1 MGRIQADEFL
11 NAVTPALNRGD
22 VEALRDEVNRRWKP
36 ADLCCLLGHV
46 DLDTRRTAV
55 VTLGVVGDRGVVGCL
70 SRCLHDDDAQ
80 VHQFAE
86 DALWS
91 IWFRTGKCAAAEEFR
106 AGVTALTEDDYP
118 AAVDAF
124 NRALDLDPEFAE
136 AYNQLAIAHY
146 LSSEW
151 DASMSACRQVLAL
164 MPTHFGA
171 MAGLGHCYAHRG
183 ELPQAID
190 CYRRALVMNPR
201 MSPIADA
208 KARLEDQ
215 LAQEVAESGGGEG
228 SSAVDP
234 PPSTAFLNFDFDPTK
249 DRRG

>member
-11 NAVTPALNRGD
+11 RAVTPALDRGD
-22 VEALRDEVNRRWKP
+22 VEALRDEVNRRWQP
-36 ADLCCLLGHV
+36 ADLYCLLGHA

-55 VTLGVVGDRGVVGCL
+55 VTLGVVGDRSVVGSL
-70 SRCLHDDDAQ
+70 TRCLHDEDPQ

-91 IWFRTGKCAAAEEFR
+91 IWFRSGKCAAAEAFR
-106 AGVTALTEDDYP
+106 EGVVGLTEDDFP
-118 AAVDAF
+118 AAIAAF
-124 NRALDLDPEFAE
+124 NHALDLDPEFAE

-146 LSSEW
+146 LGGEW
-151 DASMSACRQVLAL
+151 DASMSACRQALAL

-171 MAGLGHCYAHRG
+171 MAGLGHCYAHRS

-190 CYRRALVMNPR
+190 CYRRALVINPR

-208 KARLEDQ
+208 KQRLEEQ
-215 LAQEVAESGGGEG
+215 LAQTATEADSQG
-228 SSAVDP
+228 SAPAAADSP
-234 PPSTAFLNFDFDPTK
+234 HTALLDLDLPD
-249 DRRG
+249 DRLA

>member
-1 MGRIQADEFL
+1 MGRIQAEVFL
-11 NAVTPALNRGD
+11 EVVTPALNRGD
-22 VEALRDEVNRRWKP
+22 VEALRDEVNLRWSA
-36 ADLCCLLGHV
+36 ADLCCLLGHA

-55 VTLGVVGDRGVVGCL
+55 VTLGVVGDRGVVGSL
-70 SRCLHDDDAQ
+70 TRCLHDDDAQ

-91 IWFRTGKCAAAEEFR
+91 IWFRSGKCAAAEEFR
-106 AGVTALTEDDYP
+106 AGVMGLTEDDY
-118 AAVDAF
+118 AAAAQAF

-146 LSSEW
+146 LNGEW

-190 CYRRALVMNPR
+190 CYRRALAINPR
-201 MSPIADA
+201 MLQIVDA
-208 KARLEDQ
+208 KQRLEDQ
-215 LAQEVAESGGGEG
+215 LAETPDETNGNGSDGGNH
-228 SSAVDP
+228 SPSAR
-234 PPSTAFLNFDFDPTK
+234 LDFDATD
-249 DRRG
+249 DR